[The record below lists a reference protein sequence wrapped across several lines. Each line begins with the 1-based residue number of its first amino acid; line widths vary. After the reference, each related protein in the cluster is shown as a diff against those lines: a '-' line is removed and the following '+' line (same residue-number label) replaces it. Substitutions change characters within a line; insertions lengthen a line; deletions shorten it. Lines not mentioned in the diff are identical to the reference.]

1 LTVNSLTRNLSPIP
15 ILTYHQVASAPAKGT
30 PYRSLVVAPEDFARQ
45 MRFLR
50 LLGYQGL
57 AMNGLMPYLRGEKT
71 GKVVGITFDD
81 GYLNNLTN
89 ALPVLQRNGFSA
101 TCYIVSQLAGR
112 TNEWDHDVGIPASDL
127 MNADQL
133 RQWVAGGQEIGAH
146 TRHHVHL
153 NQLDATA
160 CEMEIAGC
168 KKELEAIIGSSVDH
182 FCYPYGE
189 YETRHADIAAA
200 AGYLTA
206 TTTQRSRC
214 QAGEDMLRLPRA
226 PVMRRTSLLALWL
239 KLRTRYEDRKRA

>member
-1 LTVNSLTRNLSPIP
+1 MTVITLTRNSSPIP
-15 ILTYHQVASAPAKGT
+15 ILTYHQVAPAPVKGT
-30 PYRSLVVAPEDFARQ
+30 PYRSLVVAPVDFARQ

-57 AMNGLMPYLRGEKT
+57 SMTALMPYLRGEKT

-89 ALPVLQRNGFSA
+89 ALPALQRNGFSS

-112 TNEWDHDVGIPASDL
+112 TNEWDHDVGIPPSTL
-127 MNADQL
+127 MDADQL
-133 RQWVAGGQEIGAH
+133 RQWVRGGQEVGAH

-153 NQLDATA
+153 NQLDAQARLT
-160 CEMEIAGC
+160 EIVGC
-168 KKELEAIIGSSVDH
+168 KSELEAITGSPVQH

-189 YETRHADIAAA
+189 YRKEHADEVRA
-200 AGYLTA
+200 AGYESA

-214 QAGEDMLRLPRA
+214 RPNEDLMQLPRV
-226 PVMRRTSLLALWL
+226 PVVRRTGLLSLWMKLA
-239 KLRTRYEDRKRA
+239 TRYEDKKRV

>member
-1 LTVNSLTRNLSPIP
+1 MTTLTRNSSPIP
-15 ILTYHQVASAPAKGT
+15 ILTYHQVAAAPVKGT
-30 PYRSLVVAPEDFARQ
+30 PFRSLVVAPDDFARQ

-57 AMNGLMPYLRGEKT
+57 SMTALVPYLRGEKT

-81 GYLNNLTN
+81 GYLNNLTH
-89 ALPVLQRNGFSA
+89 ALPALQRNGFSA

-112 TNEWDHDVGIPASDL
+112 TNEWDRDIGIPASAL
-127 MNADQL
+127 MDADQL

-146 TRHHVHL
+146 TRHHVRL
-153 NQLDATA
+153 NSLDATA
-160 CEMEIAGC
+160 SASEIAGC
-168 KKELEAIIGSSVDH
+168 KEELEAIVGSAVRH

-189 YETRHADIAAA
+189 YEARHADIAHD

-214 QAGEDMLRLPRA
+214 HAGEDLLQLPRV
-226 PVMRRTSLLALWL
+226 PVMRRTGLLAMWL
-239 KLRTRYEDRKRA
+239 KLRTRYEDKKRV